1 MPVVTANS
9 QACRAKNRKCFTP
22 HVSRLTSHVS
32 RFTFYALL
40 LTACTTVKL
49 TRPVVKIG
57 LVAPF
62 EGRYRYVGYDA
73 IYAARLALREAN
85 AAGGVGGYNVT
96 LVAYDDHGTVSGAL
110 TAACNLAQDPDV
122 VAVIGHFRDETT
134 GAARTVYD
142 EAGLPLV
149 VAGTVEGEMGP
160 DMLCSLFTHLGDAL
174 GSETQDA
181 PAALQVQLFASS
193 MPGWMRAGVAGL
205 TCGGGLSVTVSEEL
219 PPSPGV
225 DAVLLALDPLEAGE
239 TLVALRKAG
248 WRGVVA
254 GGPALGSPLFREVAG
269 EAVAGV
275 VFVSP
280 YRWPDTA
287 HGDAEFSAAYQRI
300 GPHVPPPGPFALTT
314 YQATWSLLDVIA
326 GTARQGGA
334 PNRQMRLS
342 QPAATDVYL
351 YRWTHSGTLE
361 RVK

>member
-1 MPVVTANS
+1 VDCLRYRISSFIGLHHGKTW
-9 QACRAKNRKCFTP
+9 F
-22 HVSRLTSHVS
+22 L
-32 RFTFYALL
+32 RFTFHVSLFTLYVLL
-40 LTACTTVKL
+40 LTACAAVKL

-96 LVAYDDHGTVSGAL
+96 LVAYDDQGTVSGAL
-110 TAACNLAQDPDV
+110 TAARNLAQDPDV

-160 DMLCSLFTHLGDAL
+160 ELLCPLFTHLGDAL
-174 GSETQDA
+174 QSGTQDA
-181 PAALQVQLFASS
+181 PATPQVQLFASS
-193 MPGWMRAGVAGL
+193 MPGWMLAGDAGL
-205 TCGGGLSVTVSEEL
+205 ACGDGLSVTASEEL

-239 TLVALRKAG
+239 TLVALREAG
-248 WRGVVA
+248 WRGVVV
-254 GGPALGSPLFREVAG
+254 GGPALGSPLFSEVAG

-300 GPHVPPPGPFALTT
+300 GPHVPSPGPFALTT
-314 YQATWSLLDVIA
+314 YQATWSLLDVIE
-326 GTARQGGA
+326 GTARQGEA
-334 PNRQMRLS
+334 PTS

-351 YRWTHSGTLE
+351 YRWTRSGTLE